1 MKILVTA
8 FDPFGGD
15 KTNPALEAV
24 ALLPDRI
31 GEAVIIKAEA
41 PTVFGKSIT
50 AVMDAV
56 EREQPKPDAVILVGQ
71 AGGRSGLT
79 PERIAIN
86 IDDARIADNEGNQPI
101 DTVIYE
107 DGENAYFSTLP
118 IKAMVKAIKASGLP
132 ASVSNSAG
140 TFVCNHL
147 MYGVLYHLQRS
158 YPEIKAG
165 FIHVP
170 YLPSQVIDLP
180 DQTPSMAL
188 CDIVM
193 GLKAAIHAVTVH
205 EKDICVSGGTEC

>member
-24 ALLPDRI
+24 ALLPDQI
-31 GEAVIIKAEA
+31 NEAEIIKVEV
-41 PTVFGKSIT
+41 PTVFGKSIKT
-50 AVMDAV
+50 VMDAV
-56 EREQPKPDAVILVGQ
+56 EREQPKPDAVLLVGQ
-71 AGGRSGLT
+71 AGGRFGLT

-86 IDDARIADNEGNQPI
+86 IDDARILDNEGNQPI
-101 DTVIYE
+101 DTAIYK

-118 IKAMVKAIKASGLP
+118 IKAMVEAIKDTGLP

-158 YPEIKAG
+158 YPEIKGG

-170 YLPSQVIDLP
+170 YLPSQVLGLSV
-180 DQTPSMAL
+180 QTPSMAL
-188 CDIVM
+188 CDIVN
-193 GLKAAIHAVTVH
+193 GLKAAIYAITIY
-205 EKDICVSGGTEC
+205 EKDICLSGGAEC